1 MNFMLGFSRSKR
13 GRDFIFVFKDRF
25 FFFGSHFIS
34 CNKTDDATN
43 IIDLFFKEIVQ
54 LHRVYRSI
62 VFDCDVEFFLLF
74 LKGFI
79 GILEIKLLFSTT
91 YHP

>member
-13 GRDFIFVFKDRF
+13 GRDFIFVVKDRF

-43 IIDLFFKEIVQ
+43 IIDLFFKEIVR
-54 LHRVYRSI
+54 LHGVHKSI
-62 VFDCDVEFFLLF
+62 VFDCNVELF
-74 LKGFI
+74 CYF
-79 GILEIKLLFSTT
+79 
-91 YHP
+91 